1 MKWPWVRRSRLE
13 SERASWKHDWLIAS
27 ANLRAEVDMSHRQ
40 LDAVFDQVR
49 ETTAKTKAVERERD
63 EANLRADIADAAMRE
78 AIRRL
83 DAALLEF
90 AED

>member
-1 MKWPWVRRSRLE
+1 
-13 SERASWKHDWLIAS
+13 
-27 ANLRAEVDMSHRQ
+27 MSHRQ